1 MSKQPIGEHL
11 EAAKAALVEH
21 PLEESQQQ
29 DLENVLKDLEL
40 QVAMP
45 EPVDPAPFIELL
57 RDWEAR
63 LETEH
68 PVLAGVLS
76 NVVRT
81 LVDMGV

>member
-1 MSKQPIGEHL
+1 MSKQRIGEHL

-21 PLEESQQQ
+21 PLEEVQQQ

-40 QVAMP
+40 QFAMP
-45 EPVDPAPFIELL
+45 EPVDPAPFVELL
-57 RDWEAR
+57 QDWEAR